1 MLYGTDLTSAYADG
15 FEAVPQTPT
24 RAAPAP
30 APMPSALPAAAGS
43 PSTADIMVQREV
55 EQRKQQQ
62 RAVATLP
69 PPMPSQQA
77 LPPLQPV
84 PQPMYVMEAARPSY
98 WDQLRATRREM
109 SKLVVL
115 ALAVTLGLAVHHACK
130 HYIKYFFATHDMTLP
145 QETAVHVTYPLLLL
159 FLLWNVKA
167 VLSGAR

>member
-15 FEAVPQTPT
+15 FEAVPQTPPT
-24 RAAPAP
+24 RAAIGPG
-30 APMPSALPAAAGS
+30 PMPSSAA
-43 PSTADIMVQREV
+43 PSAADILVQREV

-62 RAVATLP
+62 QRVPP
-69 PPMPSQQA
+69 PPMPSQQP

-84 PQPMYVMEAARPSY
+84 PQPMYVMEPARPSY

-130 HYIKYFFATHDMTLP
+130 HYIKYSFATRDMTLP
-145 QETAVHVTYPLLLL
+145 QETAVHVGYPLLLL
-159 FLLWNVKA
+159 FVLWNVKA
-167 VLSGAR
+167 VLSGPR